1 MGPCSRSGCVGL
13 PDWVLVLLAWPSGV
27 CGGLGAGIKVL
38 PFCTP
43 VRKIGR
49 RPKSGPCPVGDP
61 HGASACSLGGPHLGA
76 SACCRSFPSSPG
88 VCCGGTGVVLHKK
101 YGEILFQ
108 KVALGYLLHFVQNGA
123 STSILNTCVF
133 TQRCQKSENC
143 KKCPI
148 YFPSDQ
154 IPGLGR
160 RVT

>member
-76 SACCRSFPSSPG
+76 SACCRWFPSSPG

-101 YGEILFQ
+101 
-108 KVALGYLLHFVQNGA
+108 N
-123 STSILNTCVF
+123 STIPGPGTETTKPKAFLSSVRAPLRERSLWQWFKGVGFECRVL
-133 TQRCQKSENC
+133 QKS
-143 KKCPI
+143 
-148 YFPSDQ
+148 
-154 IPGLGR
+154 
-160 RVT
+160 V